1 VSAVETFLSRRP
13 WHDLPPALAPQLRTR
28 LPELTTEMVQAI
40 RREVRGYRQPIGSA
54 VARDLAEAVRLA
66 ATQFT
71 ELIEEPDAP
80 QHDYVPRFRR
90 LGRLEYL
97 NGRGM
102 DGLQAAYRIGARVAC
117 RRYAD
122 VARDAALPGDIAVP
136 LSEAVLTHIHALA
149 GESVTGYEQARAA
162 RTGAADEVLRNRRL
176 LAARLL
182 ERRHDPLAEPLPD
195 LALRAVWPLPER
207 VRCVLLPATAT
218 ASGEVAGLDADVL
231 RVTRG
236 DELHLV
242 VPDERLLAVFRGT
255 GATVGP
261 AVPPTEA
268 WVSLHCARLARRLGR
283 VSAEDHLSELH
294 LLHGSPI
301 GRLLADQ
308 VLEPLRALP
317 PGKAERL
324 TDTLD
329 ALLASTGRTAP
340 EVAAALGIHPQTARN
355 RLRQLAALYGDRL
368 DDPAFRFDAQL
379 ALRSRSPKDEGGRS
393 AFP

>member
-1 VSAVETFLSRRP
+1 MSAAEPFLSRRP
-13 WHDLPPALAPQLRTR
+13 WHDLPPALAPLLRNR
-28 LPELTTEMVQAI
+28 LPDLTTEMVQAI
-40 RREVRGYRQPIGSA
+40 RHEVRGYRQPIGSA
-54 VARDLAEAVRLA
+54 VARDLAEAVGLA

-71 ELIEEPDAP
+71 ELIEDPDAP
-80 QHDYVPRFRR
+80 QHHYVPRFRR

-97 NGRGM
+97 SGRGM
-102 DGLQAAYRIGARVAC
+102 EGLQAAYRIGARVAC

-122 VARDAALPGDIAVP
+122 VARGAALPGDIAVP

-149 GESVTGYEQARAA
+149 GESVTGYEAARAG
-162 RTGAADEVLRNRRL
+162 TTDEVLRSRRT

-195 LALRAVWPLPER
+195 LARRAAWPLPEQI
-207 VRCVLLPATAT
+207 RCVLLPA
-218 ASGEVAGLDADVL
+218 SGKVPGLDADIL
-231 RVTRG
+231 RVSRG
-236 DELHLV
+236 GEVHLV
-242 VPDERLLAVFRGT
+242 VPDDRLLTVFEGT
-255 GATVGP
+255 GAAVGP

-268 WVSLHCARLARRLGR
+268 WVSLHCARLAWRLGR

-301 GRLLADQ
+301 GSLLADQ

-317 PGKAERL
+317 RGKAERL
-324 TDTLD
+324 TETLD

-340 EVAAALGIHPQTARN
+340 EVATALGIHPQTARN
-355 RLRQLAALYGDRL
+355 RLRQLSALYGDRL

-379 ALRSRSPKDEGGRS
+379 ALRSRSPRLS
-393 AFP
+393 VLP

>member
-1 VSAVETFLSRRP
+1 MSAVDPLLSRRP
-13 WHDLPPALAPQLRTR
+13 WHDLPPALAPLLRAR
-28 LPELTTEMVQAI
+28 IPELTTEMVQAI

-54 VARDLAEAVRLA
+54 VAHDLAEAVRLA

-71 ELIEEPDAP
+71 ELVEEPDAP
-80 QHDYVPRFRR
+80 QQHYVPRFKR

-117 RRYAD
+117 RRYMD
-122 VARDAALPGDIAVP
+122 VAREAAFSGEIAVP
-136 LSEAVLTHIHALA
+136 LSEAVLTHIHAMA
-149 GESVTGYEQARAA
+149 EESVAGFEEARA
-162 RTGAADEVLRNRRL
+162 GAADEVLRTRRL

-182 ERRHDPLAEPLPD
+182 ERHPDPLAEPLPD
-195 LALRAVWPLPER
+195 LARRAAWPLPER
-207 VRCVLLPATAT
+207 VRCAVLPASADLTAVD
-218 ASGEVAGLDADVL
+218 EDVL
-231 RVTRG
+231 RVSRG
-236 DELHLV
+236 GELHLV
-242 VPDERLLAVFRGT
+242 ASDDRQLADLLDGSGVA
-255 GATVGP
+255 VGP
-261 AVPPTEA
+261 SVLLNEA
-268 WVSLHCARLARRLGR
+268 WVSLHCARLGRRLGR
-283 VSAEDHLSELH
+283 LRAEDHLCELH

-301 GRLLADQ
+301 GTLLTDQ

-329 ALLASTGRTAP
+329 ALLTSGGRTAP
-340 EVAAALGIHPQTARN
+340 EVAATLGIHPQTARN

-379 ALRSRSPKDEGGRS
+379 ALRSRSMRRS
-393 AFP
+393 LLP

>member
-1 VSAVETFLSRRP
+1 MEAAEPFLSRRP
-13 WHDLPPALAPQLRTR
+13 WHELPPALAPRLRTR

-71 ELIEEPDAP
+71 ELVEEPDAP
-80 QHDYVPRFRR
+80 QQHYVPRFRR

-97 NGRGM
+97 SGRGM

-117 RRYAD
+117 RRYVD
-122 VARDAALPGDIAVP
+122 VARDAALPGEIAVP
-136 LSEAVLTHIHALA
+136 LSEAVLTHIHAMA
-149 GESVTGYEQARAA
+149 GEAVAGFEEARA
-162 RTGAADEVLRNRRL
+162 GAADDVLRTRRL
-176 LAARLL
+176 LVARLL
-182 ERRHDPLAEPLPD
+182 QRRRDPLAEPLPD
-195 LALRAVWPLPER
+195 LARRAAWPLPER
-207 VRCVLLPATAT
+207 VRCVLLPA
-218 ASGEVAGLDADVL
+218 SVKVPGLDADVL
-231 RVTRG
+231 RVTRD

-242 VPDERLLAVFRGT
+242 VPDERLLTAFQGT
-255 GATVGP
+255 EAAVGP
-261 AVPPTEA
+261 AVPLDEA

-283 VSAEDHLSELH
+283 TSAQDHLAELH

-301 GRLLADQ
+301 GSLLADQ
-308 VLEPLRALP
+308 VLEPLRGLP
-317 PGKAERL
+317 PGKVQRL

-355 RLRQLAALYGDRL
+355 RLRQLTALYGDRL
-368 DDPAFRFDAQL
+368 EDPAFRFDAQL
-379 ALRSRSPKDEGGRS
+379 ALRSRSARHSSPH
-393 AFP
+393 

>member
-1 VSAVETFLSRRP
+1 M
-13 WHDLPPALAPQLRTR
+13 RTR

-40 RREVRGYRQPIGSA
+40 RREVHGYRQPIGSA

-71 ELIEEPDAP
+71 DLVEEPDAP
-80 QHDYVPRFRR
+80 QHHYVPRFRR

-97 NGRGM
+97 SGRGM

-136 LSEAVLTHIHALA
+136 LSEAVLTHIHAMA
-149 GESVTGYEQARAA
+149 GESVAGFEEARA
-162 RTGAADEVLRNRRL
+162 GAADDVLRSRRL

-182 ERRHDPLAEPLPD
+182 ERRRDPLAEPLPD
-195 LALRAVWPLPER
+195 LARRAAWPLPER
-207 VRCVLLPATAT
+207 VRCVLLPA
-218 ASGEVAGLDADVL
+218 SVKVAGLDADVL
-231 RVTRG
+231 RLTRG

-242 VPDERLLAVFRGT
+242 VPDERLLTVLQGT
-255 GATVGP
+255 GAAVGP
-261 AVPPTEA
+261 AVPLEEA

-283 VSAEDHLSELH
+283 SSAEDHLSELH

-301 GRLLADQ
+301 GSLLADQ

-379 ALRSRSPKDEGGRS
+379 ALRSRSATRFSLP
-393 AFP
+393 